1 MTALPNQCQE
11 STTEAIDQILDSL
24 GLKTSNLE
32 KAAELD
38 AYRIDFEQNFTV
50 ELQQLPE
57 SACRVSARIFC
68 LGKSLQ
74 VQDNQLV
81 QAMQIFTELQE
92 DIPQGISLTISDHD
106 NCLRLCVEI
115 VNNTHEFIMSQFND
129 FVQIAFAYKHTYF
142 KHKGLS
148 G

>member
-1 MTALPNQCQE
+1 MTALPTKRQE
-11 STTEAIDQILDSL
+11 PIIEAIDQILDSL

-32 KAAELD
+32 KAAESD

-50 ELQQLPE
+50 ELQQLPDA
-57 SACRVSARIFC
+57 SCRVSARIFS

-81 QAMQIFTELQE
+81 QAMQVFTELQQE
-92 DIPQGISLTISDHD
+92 IPQGISLAISDHD
-106 NCLRLCVEI
+106 NCLRLCLEI
-115 VNNTHEFIMSQFND
+115 VSNTQDFIMAQFND